1 MKPLRSAVKP
11 AKPATA
17 HDVGRVFLVGA
28 GPGAPDLITL
38 RGAAVMGRADVIVY
52 DALVSPEILRLA
64 PARAERI
71 FAGKKGGEERSVE
84 QAEINRILIA
94 QARAGRRVVRLK
106 GGDPFIFGRGGEEA
120 EALVAAGIA
129 FEVVPGVTSAT
140 AAPAFA
146 GIPLTHREHGSF
158 VAFITGHQDSTKDAD
173 AAIPWDDLAR
183 AARGRGTLVILM
195 ATARMGAHL
204 ARLAAAGLGAE
215 TPAAAIQWGTTAAQ
229 KTVVA
234 TLGTL
239 TDEVARAGLK
249 APAVIVVGE
258 CAALGRELNW
268 FEAMP
273 LFGRRI
279 VITRASHDASDFA
292 ARIRALGGEAI
303 EFPTIE
309 TAPPSSYEILD
320 RAIAEIGSFDWIIFS
335 SANGVDRFV
344 DRMRINARDLREM
357 GRAAIAAIGPI
368 TADRVRHYALTV
380 AAMPAEYR
388 AEAVVER
395 DRHRAHR
402 GCAHPDSAGRSRAG
416 SAARNVAAAWCAR
429 GRGRAHLSHGDSRE
443 CGGGRRTH
451 ARADCGPPERSRD
464 LHEFQH
470 RHEFRRDDRRHRPR
484 ASRPPRSDR
493 LPPRPR
499 AELGFDVVVAPTV
512 YTVDALIAAITE
524 YYAGA
529 RANLARSGFKGSRI
543 VYIIDRES
551 RRRRFEFRARG

>member
-1 MKPLRSAVKP
+1 VKP
-11 AKPATA
+11 PRSVVTRANPAPGND
-17 HDVGRVFLVGA
+17 HRRVFLVGA

-38 RGAAVMGRADVIVY
+38 RGAAVMGRADVVVY

-64 PARAERI
+64 PAGAERI

-84 QAEINRILIA
+84 QAEINRILIEH
-94 QARAGRRVVRLK
+94 ARAGRRVVRLK

-120 EALVAAGIA
+120 EVLAAAGIA

-146 GIPLTHREHGSF
+146 GIPLTHRERGSF

-173 AAIPWDDLAR
+173 TAIPWDDLAR

-195 ATARMGAHL
+195 ATAHMGANL
-204 ARLAAAGLGAE
+204 ARLVAAGLGAE

-239 TDEVARAGLK
+239 ADEVVISGLK
-249 APAVIVVGE
+249 APMVIVVGE
-258 CAALGRELNW
+258 CAALGRELHW
-268 FEAMP
+268 FEQMP

-279 VITRASHDASDFA
+279 VITRAARDARDFA

-320 RAIAEIGSFDWIIFS
+320 RAIAEIATFDWVVFS
-335 SANGVDRFV
+335 SANGVDHFI
-344 DRMRINARDLREM
+344 DRMRTNARDLREM

-388 AEAVVER
+388 AEAVVEAIGAKR
-395 DRHRAHR
+395 I
-402 GCAHPDSAGRSRAG
+402 AG
-416 SAARNVAAAWCAR
+416 ARI
-429 GRGRAHLSHGDSRE
+429 LI
-443 CGGGRRTH
+443 
-451 ARADCGPPERSRD
+451 
-464 LHEFQH
+464 
-470 RHEFRRDDRRHRPR
+470 
-484 ASRPPRSDR
+484 
-493 LPPRPR
+493 PR
-499 AELGFDVVVAPTV
+499 AEVAREVLPEMLRQHGAREVVVAPTYRTVIPAGAEVERMRRLVADGLIDLVTFTSSSTVTNFAAMTGVPTTSLKAAAIGPITAETALGLGFDVVVAPST
-512 YTVDALIAAITE
+512 YTVEALIDAITTH
-524 YYAGA
+524 YAGA
-529 RANLARSGFKGSRI
+529 AGK
-543 VYIIDRES
+543 
-551 RRRRFEFRARG
+551 

>member
-1 MKPLRSAVKP
+1 VVKLPRSAVKS
-11 AKPATA
+11 AKPATG
-17 HDVGRVFLVGA
+17 HNVGRVFLVGA

-38 RGAAVMGRADVIVY
+38 RGAAVMGRADIIVY

-64 PARAERI
+64 PAGAERI

-84 QAEINRILIA
+84 QVEINRILIE

-120 EALVAAGIA
+120 EALAAAGIA

-146 GIPLTHREHGSF
+146 GIPLTHRERGSF
-158 VAFITGHQDSTKDAD
+158 VAFITGHQDSSKDAD
-173 AAIPWDDLAR
+173 TAIPWDDLAS

-195 ATARMGAHL
+195 ATARMSAHL
-204 ARLAAAGLGAE
+204 ARLAAAGLDAE

-239 TDEVARAGLK
+239 AAEAARAGLK

-268 FEAMP
+268 FEEMP

-279 VITRASHDASDFA
+279 VITRAAHDTRDFA
-292 ARIRALGGEAI
+292 ALIRELGGEAI

-309 TAPPSSYEILD
+309 TAPPSSYEVLD
-320 RAIAEIGSFDWIIFS
+320 RAIAEIASFDWIIFS

-344 DRMRINARDLREM
+344 DRMRTNACDLREM
-357 GRAAIAAIGPI
+357 GRAAIATIGPI

-380 AAMPAEYR
+380 AAMPEEYR
-388 AEAVVER
+388 AEAVVEAIGDQR
-395 DRHRAHR
+395 IAGARILIPRAEVAR
-402 GCAHPDSAGRSRAG
+402 EVLPDLLRQQGAREVVVAPTYRTVIPASAAADAERIRTLIAAG
-416 SAARNVAAAWCAR
+416 SIDLLTFTSSSTVTNFAAMTGVTTVGIKAAAIGPITAETAR
-429 GRGRAHLSHGDSRE
+429 
-443 CGGGRRTH
+443 
-451 ARADCGPPERSRD
+451 
-464 LHEFQH
+464 
-470 RHEFRRDDRRHRPR
+470 
-484 ASRPPRSDR
+484 
-493 LPPRPR
+493 
-499 AELGFDVVVAPTV
+499 ELGFDVVVAPSS
-512 YTVDALIAAITE
+512 YTVAALIASITE
-524 YYAGA
+524 YYAEAA
-529 RANLARSGFKGSRI
+529 RT
-543 VYIIDRES
+543 
-551 RRRRFEFRARG
+551 

>member
-1 MKPLRSAVKP
+1 VKPPRSAVKP
-11 AKPATA
+11 AKPATGQN
-17 HDVGRVFLVGA
+17 VGRVFLVGA

-38 RGAAVMGRADVIVY
+38 RGAAVMRRADVIVY

-71 FAGKKGGEERSVE
+71 FAGKKGGEERNVE
-84 QAEINRILIA
+84 QIEINRILIE

-120 EALVAAGIA
+120 EALAAAEIA

-146 GIPLTHREHGSF
+146 GIPLTHRERGSF
-158 VAFITGHQDSTKDAD
+158 VAFITGHQDSSKDAD

-183 AARGRGTLVILM
+183 AARARGTLVILM

-204 ARLAAAGLGAE
+204 ARLAAAGLGEE
-215 TPAAAIQWGTTAAQ
+215 TPAAAIQWGSTAAQ
-229 KTVVA
+229 KTIVA

-239 TDEVARAGLK
+239 ADQATRAGLK

-268 FEAMP
+268 FEEMP

-279 VITRASHDASDFA
+279 VITRAFIYASDFA

-309 TAPPSSYEILD
+309 SAPPSSYEILD

-335 SANGVDRFV
+335 SVNGVDHFV
-344 DRMRINARDLREM
+344 DRMRTTGHDLREM

-368 TADRVRHYALTV
+368 TADRVRRYALTV

-388 AEAVVER
+388 AEAVVEAIGTER
-395 DRHRAHR
+395 TAGARILLPRAEVAREVLPETLRQR
-402 GCAHPDSAGRSRAG
+402 GAREVVVAPTYRTVIPVDAEVERMRQLVTGGLIDLVTFTSSSTVTNFAAMTGVPTAGLK
-416 SAARNVAAAWCAR
+416 AAAIGPITAKTAR
-429 GRGRAHLSHGDSRE
+429 
-443 CGGGRRTH
+443 
-451 ARADCGPPERSRD
+451 
-464 LHEFQH
+464 
-470 RHEFRRDDRRHRPR
+470 
-484 ASRPPRSDR
+484 
-493 LPPRPR
+493 
-499 AELGFDVVVAPTV
+499 ELGFDVVVAPTV
-512 YTVDALIAAITE
+512 YTVDALIDAITE

-529 RANLARSGFKGSRI
+529 ART
-543 VYIIDRES
+543 
-551 RRRRFEFRARG
+551 